1 VTIVYLNPFSRS
13 NNMRHT
19 HFALA
24 GGVLLAS
31 LLAAC
36 GGGDDDPVPTPLD
49 SLVTISAASNPAQA
63 GVIGTYASTTTG
75 LSDVEKE
82 NPLDAPQFCS
92 FRFNSLAK
100 AGAGATL
107 LDGRVAYNVNQN
119 LVNNFK
125 VSVGG
130 TTYGTG
136 NTDNTVVDRTANT
149 VTVTN
154 KVLLSEVDGTSTVTV
169 TARVPMKTGRP
180 DGC

>member
-1 VTIVYLNPFSRS
+1 
-13 NNMRHT
+13 MRHT
-19 HFALA
+19 PFALA

-31 LLAAC
+31 LLTAC
-36 GGGDDDPVPTPLD
+36 GGGNDDPVPTPLD

-63 GVIGTYASTTTG
+63 GVVGAYASTTTG

-82 NPLDAPQFCS
+82 NPIDAAQFCS
-92 FRFNSLAK
+92 FRFNGLAK
-100 AGAGATL
+100 SGAGAVL

-119 LVNNFK
+119 QVQNFK
-125 VSVGG
+125 VSVAG

-136 NTDNTVVDRTANT
+136 NSDNTLVDRAANT

-154 KVLLSEVDGTSTVTV
+154 KVLLSEIDATSTITV
-169 TARVPMKTGRP
+169 SGKVPMKTGRP